1 MAIQATPHFDNVA
14 PEMADS
20 ETFAA
25 AMLTLRGLARMIWS
39 YMLKHKLIW
48 TYQIPTGATDGV
60 YIYINP
66 NFFNSL
72 PNDSQRAFLLGHEV
86 LHIVLR
92 HAWRR
97 MAFNKAGYFAIDTK
111 LGEIPFIHKIWNWVT
126 DAIINR
132 ELIAYGL
139 EPIDGAILDDR
150 FDRDTLADDAYRIK
164 WQEDK
169 AEEDQ
174 DDQDDQDQ
182 DDQDAPDDAKVNP
195 FPTTDESESDDSG
208 HDPQG
213 EGNADN
219 GSDDN
224 DGDENQQSA
233 NGSDHDGHDT
243 HLDPIYEG
251 TPEEIDEAEREA
263 ESAAARQL
271 QEAIEDQ
278 QQAIERGEHQDVGTG
293 SDIDGQVTA
302 GENRHTAE
310 VSWREELADVF
321 RMSGNGG
328 EITYSKMHRRR
339 YSVMGVVTPATVG
352 RLSHV
357 TLIGDISG
365 SVEREPFR
373 ATLSEMSV
381 MIDELEPTD
390 GVSVLFTN
398 TEVEEHHDV
407 HTGGELTDLDIPMG
421 GGTWLS
427 SALDYME
434 EQGITSDVTLAFTDC
449 YIDDDDMARLVANDV
464 IIVLDHKPEHW
475 MREELEEAGARY
487 IVAVDE
493 LLAA

>member
-1 MAIQATPHFDNVA
+1 MAIQAKPHFDNVA

-39 YMLKHKLIW
+39 YMLKHTLIW

-97 MAFNKAGYFAIDTK
+97 MAFQKAGYFAMDTK

-150 FDRDTLADDAYRIK
+150 FDRNTLADDAYRIK

-169 AEEDQ
+169 AEEEQ
-174 DDQDDQDQ
+174 
-182 DDQDAPDDAKVNP
+182 ATA
-195 FPTTDESESDDSG
+195 DESESDDSG
-208 HDPQG
+208 HDPQTD
-213 EGNADN
+213 GNADN

-224 DGDENQQSA
+224 DGDDNQQSA

-263 ESAAARQL
+263 ESKAARQL
-271 QEAIEDQ
+271 QEALAEQ
-278 QQAIERGEHQDVGTG
+278 QQAVERGEHQDVGTG
-293 SDIDGQVTA
+293 SDIHGQVTA

-357 TLIGDISG
+357 TLIGDISA
-365 SVEREPFR
+365 SVKRDPFK
-373 ATLSEMSV
+373 ATLNEMSV

-407 HTGGELTDLDIPMG
+407 HSGGELTDLDIPMG
-421 GGTWLS
+421 GGTWLC

-434 EQGITSDVTLAFTDC
+434 EQSITSDVTLAFTDC
-449 YIDDDDMARLVANDV
+449 YIDREDMDRLVENDV
-464 IIVLDHKPEHW
+464 IIVLDHNPERW

>member
-1 MAIQATPHFDNVA
+1 MAIQAKPHFDNVA

-39 YMLKHKLIW
+39 YMLKHTLIW

-97 MAFNKAGYFAIDTK
+97 IAFQKAGYFAIDTK

-150 FDRDTLADDAYRIK
+150 FDRNTLADDAYRIK

-169 AEEDQ
+169 AEEEQ
-174 DDQDDQDQ
+174 
-182 DDQDAPDDAKVNP
+182 ATA
-195 FPTTDESESDDSG
+195 DESESDDSG
-208 HDPQG
+208 HDPQTD
-213 EGNADN
+213 GNADN

-224 DGDENQQSA
+224 DGDDNQQSA
-233 NGSDHDGHDT
+233 KGSDHDGHDT

-263 ESAAARQL
+263 ESKAARQL
-271 QEAIEDQ
+271 QEAIAEQ
-278 QQAIERGEHQDVGTG
+278 QQAVERGEHQDVGTG

-357 TLIGDISG
+357 TLIGDISA
-365 SVEREPFR
+365 SVQRDPFK
-373 ATLSEMSV
+373 ATLNEMSV

-390 GVSVLFTN
+390 GVSGLFTN

-407 HTGGELTDLDIPMG
+407 HSGSELTDLDIPMG
-421 GGTWLS
+421 GGTWLC

-434 EQGITSDVTLAFTDC
+434 EQSITSDVTLAFTDC
-449 YIDDDDMARLVANDV
+449 YIDREDMDRLVENDV
-464 IIVLDHKPEHW
+464 IIVLDHNPERW

>member
-1 MAIQATPHFDNVA
+1 MAIQAKPHFDNVA

-39 YMLKHKLIW
+39 YMLKHTLIW

-97 MAFNKAGYFAIDTK
+97 IAFQKAGYFAIDTK

-150 FDRDTLADDAYRIK
+150 FDRNTLADDAYRIK

-169 AEEDQ
+169 AEEEQ
-174 DDQDDQDQ
+174 
-182 DDQDAPDDAKVNP
+182 ATA
-195 FPTTDESESDDSG
+195 DESESDDSG
-208 HDPQG
+208 HDPQTD
-213 EGNADN
+213 GNADN

-224 DGDENQQSA
+224 DGDDNQQSA
-233 NGSDHDGHDT
+233 KGSDHDGHDT

-263 ESAAARQL
+263 ESKAARQL
-271 QEAIEDQ
+271 QEAIAEQ
-278 QQAIERGEHQDVGTG
+278 QQGVERGEHQDVGTG

-357 TLIGDISG
+357 TLIGDISA
-365 SVEREPFR
+365 SVQRDPFK
-373 ATLSEMSV
+373 ATLNEMSV

-407 HTGGELTDLDIPMG
+407 HSGGELTDLDIPMG
-421 GGTWLS
+421 GGTWLC

-434 EQGITSDVTLAFTDC
+434 EQSITSDVTLAFTDC
-449 YIDDDDMARLVANDV
+449 YIDREDMDRLVENDV
-464 IIVLDHKPEHW
+464 IIVLDHNPERW

>member
-1 MAIQATPHFDNVA
+1 MAAYSFQ
-14 PEMADS
+14 
-20 ETFAA
+20 
-25 AMLTLRGLARMIWS
+25 
-39 YMLKHKLIW
+39 
-48 TYQIPTGATDGV
+48 
-60 YIYINP
+60 
-66 NFFNSL
+66 
-72 PNDSQRAFLLGHEV
+72 
-86 LHIVLR
+86 
-92 HAWRR
+92 
-97 MAFNKAGYFAIDTK
+97 KAGYFAIDTK

-150 FDRDTLADDAYRIK
+150 FDRNTLADDAYRIK

-169 AEEDQ
+169 AEEEQ
-174 DDQDDQDQ
+174 
-182 DDQDAPDDAKVNP
+182 ATA
-195 FPTTDESESDDSG
+195 DESESDDSG
-208 HDPQG
+208 HDPQTD
-213 EGNADN
+213 GNADN

-224 DGDENQQSA
+224 DGDDNQQSA
-233 NGSDHDGHDT
+233 KGSDHDGHDT

-263 ESAAARQL
+263 ESKAARQL
-271 QEAIEDQ
+271 QEAIAEQ
-278 QQAIERGEHQDVGTG
+278 QQAVERGEHQDVGTG

-357 TLIGDISG
+357 TLIGDISA
-365 SVEREPFR
+365 SVQRDPFK
-373 ATLSEMSV
+373 ATLNEMSV

-407 HTGGELTDLDIPMG
+407 HSGGELTDLDIPMG
-421 GGTWLS
+421 GGTWLC

-434 EQGITSDVTLAFTDC
+434 EQSITSDVTLAFTDC
-449 YIDDDDMARLVANDV
+449 YIDREDMDRLVENDV
-464 IIVLDHKPEHW
+464 IIVLDHNPERW

>member
-1 MAIQATPHFDNVA
+1 MAIQAKPHFDNVA

-39 YMLKHKLIW
+39 YMLKHTLIW

-97 MAFNKAGYFAIDTK
+97 IAFQKAGYFAMDTK

-150 FDRDTLADDAYRIK
+150 FDRNTLADDAYRIK

-169 AEEDQ
+169 AEEEQ
-174 DDQDDQDQ
+174 
-182 DDQDAPDDAKVNP
+182 ATA
-195 FPTTDESESDDSG
+195 DESESDDSG
-208 HDPQG
+208 HDPQTD
-213 EGNADN
+213 GNADN

-224 DGDENQQSA
+224 DGDDNQQSA

-263 ESAAARQL
+263 ESKAARQL
-271 QEAIEDQ
+271 QEAIAEQ
-278 QQAIERGEHQDVGTG
+278 QQAVERGEHQDVGTG
-293 SDIDGQVTA
+293 SDIHGQVTA

-357 TLIGDISG
+357 TLIGDISA
-365 SVEREPFR
+365 SVKRDPFK
-373 ATLSEMSV
+373 ATLNEMSV

-407 HTGGELTDLDIPMG
+407 HSGGELTDLDIPMG
-421 GGTWLS
+421 GGTWLC

-434 EQGITSDVTLAFTDC
+434 EQSITSDVTLAFTDC
-449 YIDDDDMARLVANDV
+449 YIDREDMDRLVENDV
-464 IIVLDHKPEHW
+464 IIVLDHNPERW

>member
-1 MAIQATPHFDNVA
+1 MAIQAKPHFDNVA

-39 YMLKHKLIW
+39 YMLKHTLIW

-97 MAFNKAGYFAIDTK
+97 IAFQKAGYFAIDTK

-150 FDRDTLADDAYRIK
+150 FDRNTLADDAYRIK
-164 WQEDK
+164 WLEDK
-169 AEEDQ
+169 ADEEQ
-174 DDQDDQDQ
+174 
-182 DDQDAPDDAKVNP
+182 ATA
-195 FPTTDESESDDSG
+195 DESESDDSG
-208 HDPQG
+208 HDPQTD
-213 EGNADN
+213 GNADN

-224 DGDENQQSA
+224 DGDDNQQSA
-233 NGSDHDGHDT
+233 KGSDHDGHDT

-263 ESAAARQL
+263 ESKAARQL
-271 QEAIEDQ
+271 QEAIAEQ
-278 QQAIERGEHQDVGTG
+278 QQAVERGEHQDVGTG

-357 TLIGDISG
+357 TLIGDISA
-365 SVEREPFR
+365 SVQRDPFK
-373 ATLSEMSV
+373 ATLNEMSV

-407 HTGGELTDLDIPMG
+407 HSGGELTDLDIPMG
-421 GGTWLS
+421 GGTWLC

-434 EQGITSDVTLAFTDC
+434 EQSITSDVTLAFTDC
-449 YIDDDDMARLVANDV
+449 YIDREDMDRLVENDV
-464 IIVLDHKPEHW
+464 IIVLDHNPERW

>member
-1 MAIQATPHFDNVA
+1 MAIQAKPHFDNVA

-39 YMLKHKLIW
+39 YMLKHTLIW

-97 MAFNKAGYFAIDTK
+97 MAFQKAGYFAMDTK

-169 AEEDQ
+169 AEEEQ
-174 DDQDDQDQ
+174 
-182 DDQDAPDDAKVNP
+182 ATA
-195 FPTTDESESDDSG
+195 DESESDDSG
-208 HDPQG
+208 HDPQTD
-213 EGNADN
+213 GNADN

-224 DGDENQQSA
+224 DGDDNQQSA

-263 ESAAARQL
+263 ESKAARQL
-271 QEAIEDQ
+271 QEALAEQ
-278 QQAIERGEHQDVGTG
+278 QQAVERGEHQDVGTG

-357 TLIGDISG
+357 TLIGDISA
-365 SVEREPFR
+365 SVQRDPFK
-373 ATLSEMSV
+373 ATLNEMSV

-407 HTGGELTDLDIPMG
+407 HSGGELTDLDIPMG
-421 GGTWLS
+421 GGTWLC

-434 EQGITSDVTLAFTDC
+434 EQSITSDVTLAFTDC
-449 YIDDDDMARLVANDV
+449 YIDREDMDRLVENDV
-464 IIVLDHKPEHW
+464 IIVLDHNPERW

>member
-1 MAIQATPHFDNVA
+1 MAIQAKPHFDNVA

-39 YMLKHKLIW
+39 YMLKHTLIW

-97 MAFNKAGYFAIDTK
+97 IAFQKAGYFAMDTK

-150 FDRDTLADDAYRIK
+150 FDRNTLADDAYRIK

-169 AEEDQ
+169 AEEEQ
-174 DDQDDQDQ
+174 
-182 DDQDAPDDAKVNP
+182 ATA
-195 FPTTDESESDDSG
+195 DESESDDSG
-208 HDPQG
+208 HDPQTD
-213 EGNADN
+213 GNADN

-224 DGDENQQSA
+224 DGDDNQQSA
-233 NGSDHDGHDT
+233 KGSDHDGHDT

-263 ESAAARQL
+263 ESKAARQL
-271 QEAIEDQ
+271 QEAIAEQ
-278 QQAIERGEHQDVGTG
+278 QQAVERGEHQDVGTG

-357 TLIGDISG
+357 TLIGDISA
-365 SVEREPFR
+365 SVQRDPFK
-373 ATLSEMSV
+373 ATLNEMSV

-407 HTGGELTDLDIPMG
+407 HSGGELTDLDIPMG
-421 GGTWLS
+421 GGTWLC

-434 EQGITSDVTLAFTDC
+434 EQSITSDVTLAFTDC
-449 YIDDDDMARLVANDV
+449 YIDREDMDRLVENDV
-464 IIVLDHKPEHW
+464 IIVLDHNPERW

>member
-1 MAIQATPHFDNVA
+1 MAIQAKPHFDNVA

-39 YMLKHKLIW
+39 YMLKHTLIW

-97 MAFNKAGYFAIDTK
+97 IAFQKAGYFAIDTK

-150 FDRDTLADDAYRIK
+150 FDRNTLADDAYRIK

-169 AEEDQ
+169 AEEEQ
-174 DDQDDQDQ
+174 
-182 DDQDAPDDAKVNP
+182 ATA
-195 FPTTDESESDDSG
+195 DESESDDSG
-208 HDPQG
+208 HDPQTD
-213 EGNADN
+213 GNADN

-224 DGDENQQSA
+224 DGDDNQQSA
-233 NGSDHDGHDT
+233 KGSDHDGHDT

-263 ESAAARQL
+263 ESKAARQL
-271 QEAIEDQ
+271 QEAIAEQ
-278 QQAIERGEHQDVGTG
+278 QQAVERGEHQDVGTG

-357 TLIGDISG
+357 TLIGDISA
-365 SVEREPFR
+365 SVQRDPFK
-373 ATLSEMSV
+373 ATLNEMSV

-407 HTGGELTDLDIPMG
+407 HSGGELTDLDIPMG
-421 GGTWLS
+421 GGTWLC

-434 EQGITSDVTLAFTDC
+434 AQSITSDVTLAFTDC
-449 YIDDDDMARLVANDV
+449 YIDREDMDRLVENDV
-464 IIVLDHKPEHW
+464 IIVLDHNPERW

>member
-1 MAIQATPHFDNVA
+1 MAIQAKPHFDNVA

-39 YMLKHKLIW
+39 YMLKHTLIW

-97 MAFNKAGYFAIDTK
+97 IAFQKAGYFAIDTK

-150 FDRDTLADDAYRIK
+150 FDRNTLADDAYRIK

-169 AEEDQ
+169 AEEEQ
-174 DDQDDQDQ
+174 
-182 DDQDAPDDAKVNP
+182 ATA
-195 FPTTDESESDDSG
+195 DESESDDSG
-208 HDPQG
+208 HDPQTD
-213 EGNADN
+213 GNADN

-224 DGDENQQSA
+224 DGDDNQQSA
-233 NGSDHDGHDT
+233 KGSDHDGHDT

-263 ESAAARQL
+263 ESKAARQL
-271 QEAIEDQ
+271 QEAIAEQ
-278 QQAIERGEHQDVGTG
+278 QQAVERGEHQDVGTG

-357 TLIGDISG
+357 TLIGDISA
-365 SVEREPFR
+365 SVQRDPFK
-373 ATLSEMSV
+373 ATLNEMSV

-407 HTGGELTDLDIPMG
+407 HSGGELTDLDIPMG
-421 GGTWLS
+421 GGTWLC

-434 EQGITSDVTLAFTDC
+434 EQSITSDVTLAFTDC
-449 YIDDDDMARLVANDV
+449 YIDREDMDRLVENDV
-464 IIVLDHKPEHW
+464 IIVLDHNPERW

>member
-1 MAIQATPHFDNVA
+1 MAIKAKPHFDNVA

-39 YMLKHKLIW
+39 YMLKHTLIW

-97 MAFNKAGYFAIDTK
+97 MAFQKAGYFAMDTK

-150 FDRDTLADDAYRIK
+150 FDRNTLADDAYRIK

-169 AEEDQ
+169 AEEEQ
-174 DDQDDQDQ
+174 
-182 DDQDAPDDAKVNP
+182 ATA
-195 FPTTDESESDDSG
+195 DESESDDSG
-208 HDPQG
+208 HDPQTD
-213 EGNADN
+213 GNTDN

-224 DGDENQQSA
+224 DGDDNQQSA
-233 NGSDHDGHDT
+233 QGSDHDGHDT

-263 ESAAARQL
+263 ESKAARQL
-271 QEAIEDQ
+271 QEALADQ
-278 QQAIERGEHQDVGTG
+278 QQAVERGEHQDVGTG
-293 SDIDGQVTA
+293 SDIHGQVTA

-357 TLIGDISG
+357 TLIGDISA
-365 SVEREPFR
+365 SVKRDPFK
-373 ATLSEMSV
+373 ATLNEMSV

-407 HTGGELTDLDIPMG
+407 HSGGELTDLDIPMG
-421 GGTWLS
+421 GGTWLC

-434 EQGITSDVTLAFTDC
+434 EQSITSDVTLAFTDC
-449 YIDDDDMARLVANDV
+449 YIDREDMDRLVENDV
-464 IIVLDHKPEHW
+464 IIVLDHNPERW

>member
-1 MAIQATPHFDNVA
+1 MAIQAKPHFDNVA

-39 YMLKHKLIW
+39 YMLKHTLIW

-97 MAFNKAGYFAIDTK
+97 IAFQKAGYFAMDTK

-150 FDRDTLADDAYRIK
+150 FDRNTLADDAYRIK

-169 AEEDQ
+169 AEEEQ
-174 DDQDDQDQ
+174 
-182 DDQDAPDDAKVNP
+182 ATA
-195 FPTTDESESDDSG
+195 DESESDDSG
-208 HDPQG
+208 HDPQTD
-213 EGNADN
+213 GNADN

-224 DGDENQQSA
+224 DGDDNQQSA
-233 NGSDHDGHDT
+233 KGSDHDGHDT

-263 ESAAARQL
+263 ESKAARQL
-271 QEAIEDQ
+271 QEAIAEQ
-278 QQAIERGEHQDVGTG
+278 QQAVERGEHQDVGTG

-357 TLIGDISG
+357 TLIGDISA
-365 SVEREPFR
+365 SVQRDPFK
-373 ATLSEMSV
+373 ATLNEMSV

-407 HTGGELTDLDIPMG
+407 HSGGELTDLDIPMG
-421 GGTWLS
+421 GGTWLC

-434 EQGITSDVTLAFTDC
+434 EQSITSDVTLAFTDC
-449 YIDDDDMARLVANDV
+449 YIDREDMDRLVENDV
-464 IIVLDHKPEHW
+464 IIVLDHNPERW

-487 IVAVDE
+487 IVADDE

>member
-1 MAIQATPHFDNVA
+1 MAIQAKPHFDNVA

-39 YMLKHKLIW
+39 YMLKHTLIW

-97 MAFNKAGYFAIDTK
+97 IAFQKAGYFAMDTK

-150 FDRDTLADDAYRIK
+150 FDRNTLADDAYRIK

-169 AEEDQ
+169 AEEEQ
-174 DDQDDQDQ
+174 
-182 DDQDAPDDAKVNP
+182 ATA
-195 FPTTDESESDDSG
+195 DESESDDSG
-208 HDPQG
+208 HDPQTD
-213 EGNADN
+213 GNADN

-224 DGDENQQSA
+224 DGDDNQQSA

-263 ESAAARQL
+263 ESKAARQL
-271 QEAIEDQ
+271 QEALAEQ
-278 QQAIERGEHQDVGTG
+278 QQAVERGEHQDVGTG
-293 SDIDGQVTA
+293 SDIHGQVTA

-357 TLIGDISG
+357 TLIGDISA
-365 SVEREPFR
+365 SVKRDPFK
-373 ATLSEMSV
+373 ATLNEMSV

-407 HTGGELTDLDIPMG
+407 HSGGELTDLDIPMG
-421 GGTWLS
+421 GGTWLC

-434 EQGITSDVTLAFTDC
+434 EQSITSDVTLAFTDC
-449 YIDDDDMARLVANDV
+449 YIDREDMDRLVENDV
-464 IIVLDHKPEHW
+464 IIVLDHNPERW

>member
-1 MAIQATPHFDNVA
+1 MAIQAKPHFDNVA

-39 YMLKHKLIW
+39 YMLKHTLIW

-97 MAFNKAGYFAIDTK
+97 IAFQKAGYFAMDTK

-150 FDRDTLADDAYRIK
+150 FDRNTLADDAYRIK

-169 AEEDQ
+169 AEEEQ
-174 DDQDDQDQ
+174 
-182 DDQDAPDDAKVNP
+182 ATA
-195 FPTTDESESDDSG
+195 DESESDDSG
-208 HDPQG
+208 HDPQTD
-213 EGNADN
+213 GNADN

-224 DGDENQQSA
+224 DGDDNQQSA
-233 NGSDHDGHDT
+233 KGSDHDGHDT

-263 ESAAARQL
+263 ESKAARQL
-271 QEAIEDQ
+271 QEAIAEQ
-278 QQAIERGEHQDVGTG
+278 QQAVERGEHQDVGTG

-357 TLIGDISG
+357 TLIGDISA
-365 SVEREPFR
+365 SVQRDPFK
-373 ATLSEMSV
+373 ATLNEMSV

-407 HTGGELTDLDIPMG
+407 HSGGELPDLDIPMG
-421 GGTWLS
+421 GGTWLC

-434 EQGITSDVTLAFTDC
+434 EQSITSDVTLAFTDC
-449 YIDDDDMARLVANDV
+449 YIDREDMDRLVENDV
-464 IIVLDHKPEHW
+464 IIVLDHNPERW

>member
-1 MAIQATPHFDNVA
+1 
-14 PEMADS
+14 
-20 ETFAA
+20 
-25 AMLTLRGLARMIWS
+25 
-39 YMLKHKLIW
+39 
-48 TYQIPTGATDGV
+48 
-60 YIYINP
+60 
-66 NFFNSL
+66 
-72 PNDSQRAFLLGHEV
+72 
-86 LHIVLR
+86 
-92 HAWRR
+92 
-97 MAFNKAGYFAIDTK
+97 
-111 LGEIPFIHKIWNWVT
+111 
-126 DAIINR
+126 
-132 ELIAYGL
+132 LIAYGL

-150 FDRDTLADDAYRIK
+150 FDRNTLADDAYRIK

-169 AEEDQ
+169 AEEEQ
-174 DDQDDQDQ
+174 
-182 DDQDAPDDAKVNP
+182 ATA
-195 FPTTDESESDDSG
+195 DESESDDSG
-208 HDPQG
+208 HDPQTD
-213 EGNADN
+213 GNADN

-224 DGDENQQSA
+224 DGDDNQQSA

-263 ESAAARQL
+263 ESKAARQL
-271 QEAIEDQ
+271 QEAIAEQ
-278 QQAIERGEHQDVGTG
+278 QQAVERGEHQDVGTG
-293 SDIDGQVTA
+293 SDIHGQVTA

-357 TLIGDISG
+357 TLIGDISA
-365 SVEREPFR
+365 SVKRDPFK
-373 ATLSEMSV
+373 ATLNEMSV

-407 HTGGELTDLDIPMG
+407 HSGGELTDLDIPMG
-421 GGTWLS
+421 GGTWLC

-434 EQGITSDVTLAFTDC
+434 EQSITSDVTLAFTDC
-449 YIDDDDMARLVANDV
+449 YIDREDMDRLVENDV
-464 IIVLDHKPEHW
+464 IIVLDHNPERW

>member
-1 MAIQATPHFDNVA
+1 MAIKATPHFDNVA
-14 PEMADS
+14 PEMSDS
-20 ETFAA
+20 QPFAA
-25 AMLTLRGLARMIWS
+25 AMLTLRGCARMIWR

-66 NFFNSL
+66 NFFNGL
-72 PNDSQRAFLLGHEV
+72 PSDSQRAFLLGHEV
-86 LHIVLR
+86 LHIILR

-97 MAFNKAGYFAIDTK
+97 MAFRKAGYFAVDTK
-111 LGEIPFIHKIWNWVT
+111 LGEIPFIQKIWNWVT

-132 ELIAYGL
+132 ELIAHGL
-139 EPIDGAILDDR
+139 EPIDGIILDDR

-164 WQEDK
+164 WQEDQDK
-169 AEEDQ
+169 DDSEDEE
-174 DDQDDQDQ
+174 
-182 DDQDAPDDAKVNP
+182 
-195 FPTTDESESDDSG
+195 PTGDESEASDSDGSGSSGSSDDDSG
-208 HDPQG
+208 DESDDESG
-213 EGNADN
+213 EGDE
-219 GSDDN
+219 S
-224 DGDENQQSA
+224 GDES
-233 NGSDHDGHDT
+233 GDDHEGHDV

-251 TPEEIDEAEREA
+251 TDEEIAEAEREE

-271 QEAIEDQ
+271 QEAIADQ
-278 QQAIERGEHQDVGTG
+278 DGAIERGEQPAVGTG
-293 SDIDGQVTA
+293 AGIGDQVTA

-321 RMSGNGG
+321 RMSGTGG
-328 EITYSKMHRRR
+328 DITYAQMHRRR

-352 RLSHV
+352 KLSHV

-407 HTGGELTDLDIPMG
+407 YTGGELTDLDIPMG
-421 GGTWLS
+421 GGTWLC

-434 EQGITSDVTLAFTDC
+434 EQGIDSDVTLAFTDC
-449 YIDDDDMARLVANDV
+449 YIDEEDMARLVENDV
-464 IIVLDHKPEHW
+464 IIVLDHNPEHW
-475 MREELEEAGARY
+475 MRQELEQAGARY